1 MRGRMAIDKIE
12 YKKGQHKIL
21 DEPKNARKAVKLLS
35 QGKTQTS
42 IADEFGVHRATVS
55 RWVNREEIRDWI
67 DQQAEKYIE
76 SLPNALA
83 LSKDVIDISRKQTDK
98 AILRGDNGDIVS
110 VNTDFI
116 DQKILDAAL
125 REVDHLRKAVGITPS
140 HTSSVVI
147 GNLVLGNQQN
157 VLMPNVQGIL
167 DRQLGE
173 IMDVECED
181 ITNSAKTELTEES

>member
-1 MRGRMAIDKIE
+1 MAIDKIE

-21 DEPKNARKAVKLLS
+21 DEPKNSRKAVKLLA
-35 QGKTQTS
+35 QGKSQT
-42 IADEFGVHRATVS
+42 AVAEEFGVHRATVS

-98 AILRGDNGDIVS
+98 AILRGDNGEIVS
-110 VNTDFI
+110 VNTEFI
-116 DQKILDAAL
+116 DQKILDSAL
-125 REVDHLRKAVGITPS
+125 REVDNLRKAVGITPS
-140 HTSSVVI
+140 HSSSVVI

-157 VLMPNVQGIL
+157 VLMPNVQKLL
-167 DRQLGE
+167 DRQLGD
-173 IMDVECED
+173 ILDVEAED
-181 ITNSAKTELTEES
+181 ITDAG